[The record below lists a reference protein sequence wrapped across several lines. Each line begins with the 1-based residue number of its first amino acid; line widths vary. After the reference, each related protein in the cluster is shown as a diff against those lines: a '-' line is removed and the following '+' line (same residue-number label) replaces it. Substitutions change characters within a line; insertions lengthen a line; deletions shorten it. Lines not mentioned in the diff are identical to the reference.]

1 MEKMSSQIRLDE
13 ELFAKVKAIAKRELR
28 TMNAQFEY
36 FIRQGVEQY
45 EREQT
50 LLGIPDEE

>member
-13 ELFAKVKAIAKRELR
+13 DLFAKVKAIAKQELR

-45 EREQT
+45 EREQA
-50 LLGIPDEE
+50 LLKDS